1 MSFSNPQYF
10 RKQILK
16 PSIFQA
22 TNLQGLNSSGN
33 KLTSSPNPQYF
44 WQQID
49 QLFKSTI
56 FLATDWPYL
65 QILDISG
72 NKLTSSAGN
81 RVARMASQLFDAHR
95 RRREEPGE
103 TYNSDIAFNLVTG
116 KMKMKTTDISYH
128 LFFYSNLMLF
138 LADNWQFL
146 LKGQSLTRK
155 PTRRRS
161 GLKICQNCRRGGVSE
176 GAWIVFDPGAKSNWT
191 RHRSSGRSED
201 LAGKPL
207 NFLVW
212 IYSSVEN
219 ILEKQFRSW
228 VENFPVEEGELSSWG
243 NSFNIH

>member
-1 MSFSNPQYF
+1 MLKKEIVTVKELDLRPLGKVIIFRDKLTGGSNRPFRCLDCHMSFSNPQYF

-103 TYNSDIAFNLVTG
+103 TYNSDIAFNLIG
-116 KMKMKTTDISYH
+116 Y
-128 LFFYSNLMLF
+128 
-138 LADNWQFL
+138 
-146 LKGQSLTRK
+146 RK
-155 PTRRRS
+155 
-161 GLKICQNCRRGGVSE
+161 
-176 GAWIVFDPGAKSNWT
+176 D
-191 RHRSSGRSED
+191 ED
-201 LAGKPL
+201 
-207 NFLVW
+207 
-212 IYSSVEN
+212 EN
-219 ILEKQFRSW
+219 NRY
-228 VENFPVEEGELSSWG
+228 
-243 NSFNIH
+243 